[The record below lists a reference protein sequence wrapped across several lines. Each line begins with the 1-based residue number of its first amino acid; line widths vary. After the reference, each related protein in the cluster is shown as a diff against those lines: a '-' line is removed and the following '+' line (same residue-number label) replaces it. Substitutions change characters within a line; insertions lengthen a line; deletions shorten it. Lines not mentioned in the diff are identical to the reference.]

1 MKISIIIPVYK
12 VEKYID
18 RCVKS
23 VQEQSFNNI
32 EIILVDDGSPD
43 RCGEI
48 CDQYAKNDS
57 RIKVIHKENGGL
69 SDARNAG
76 TEIANGDYIMYVDS
90 DDTIEKTACEE
101 LADIIEKYNAD
112 IVCFNLRLINEETQ
126 EIINEKFYNY
136 SNTKNIKPIS
146 YEQAI
151 EDNINRKN
159 IRYEA
164 PSKIY
169 KKDIVKGIKFPK
181 GILGEDFA
189 VFYKFLKESKC
200 TIYYDRNLY
209 NYYQR
214 SSSIMGEK
222 NIKLYID
229 VYNTEKEYYKT
240 AKGLNLEKETIAKL
254 EDNLF
259 KTLIKTFTKLNN
271 NIKKE
276 EYKNIILD
284 VKEDINKIEFCKISP
299 KMKIIYILFRLN
311 NNIAAKALNKLI
323 K

>member
-18 RCVKS
+18 RCIKS
-23 VQEQSFNNI
+23 VQEQTFKNI

-48 CDQYAKNDS
+48 CDKYARDDS

-76 TEIANGDYIMYVDS
+76 TEIADGDYIMYVDS
-90 DDTIEKTACEE
+90 DDTIEKTTCEE
-101 LADIIEKYNAD
+101 LVNIIEKYNAD
-112 IVCFNLRLINEETQ
+112 IICFNLNLINEETQ
-126 EIINEKFYNY
+126 EIIKEKFYNY
-136 SNTKNIKPIS
+136 SNTRNIKQIS
-146 YEQAI
+146 YKQAI
-151 EDNINRKN
+151 EDNINRKS

-169 KKDIVKGIKFPK
+169 KRDIVKKIKFPK

-200 TIYYDRNLY
+200 TVYYDRNLY
-209 NYYQR
+209 NYYKR

-240 AKGLNLEKETIAKL
+240 AKGLNLEKDTIAKL

-259 KTLIKTFTKLNN
+259 KTLIKTFTKLNDST
-271 NIKKE
+271 KKE

-284 VKEDINKIEFCKISP
+284 VKKDINKIEFCKISP
-299 KMKIIYILFRLN
+299 TMKIIYILFKIN
-311 NNIAAKALNKLI
+311 NNIATKVLNKLI